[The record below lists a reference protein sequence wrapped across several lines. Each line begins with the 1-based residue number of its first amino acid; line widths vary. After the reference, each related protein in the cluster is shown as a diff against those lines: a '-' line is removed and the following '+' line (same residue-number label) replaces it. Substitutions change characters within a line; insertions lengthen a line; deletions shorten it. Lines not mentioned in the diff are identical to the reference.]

1 MRITW
6 KDVRFLLIYSAV
18 YLVLLSLVRRL
29 VGDKD

>member
-1 MRITW
+1 MHITW
-6 KDVRFLLIYSAV
+6 KDIRFLLIYSAV